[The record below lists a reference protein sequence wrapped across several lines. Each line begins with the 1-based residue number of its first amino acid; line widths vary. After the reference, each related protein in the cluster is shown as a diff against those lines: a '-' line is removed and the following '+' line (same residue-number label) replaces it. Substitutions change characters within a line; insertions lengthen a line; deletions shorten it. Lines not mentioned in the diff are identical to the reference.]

1 MLPSSISSCLELLRC
16 TGTLLLGAQKLSPEE
31 EGTVLWSP
39 AAKRK
44 HHSVFSPWPHCLFRT
59 AGGLHRVISAIFLGR
74 CCISMHPLSL
84 SWAVLPQCRDEILVL
99 TFLKSSAAAPG
110 AVCVVRG

>member
-31 EGTVLWSP
+31 GLMLWSP

-44 HHSVFSPWPHCLFRT
+44 HHSVFSPWPHCFFRP

-74 CCISMHPLSL
+74 CCISLHLLSL
-84 SWAVLPQCRDEILVL
+84 SWAVFPRCRDEILVL

-110 AVCVVRG
+110 AVRVVRG